1 MLRCLDASVATLSQ
15 SLLERVGFFSF
26 RNNMNKILNTVYS
39 PRNEWAIAVRKPFAD
54 HPVIFLGIKKCSGM
68 QRRGSRY
75 RALRGAYCGRRFEA
89 LMLGS
94 NPQQEEYCAV
104 IKASLGNHRLLLS
117 AEIDGKDTS
126 TQRWVELKTSQ
137 IPHTDRARG
146 VLERVKYSKWWVQSF
161 LVGCPEVAVGFLD
174 EGELTAIERIRTL
187 DLPKRSN
194 GAFEYARILNFGN
207 SVLAWLRQAIGDSR
221 STHIMRYSPEHRR
234 ITLANANSA
243 ESPVDDRG
251 LAIAT
256 RLFSSDNSTCL
267 APAAKRMKRD

>member
-1 MLRCLDASVATLSQ
+1 
-15 SLLERVGFFSF
+15 
-26 RNNMNKILNTVYS
+26 MNKILNTVYS

-137 IPHTDRARG
+137 IPHTDRARRT
-146 VLERVKYSKWWVQSF
+146 ERVKYSKWWVQSF

-207 SVLAWLRQAIGDSR
+207 SVLLGCAKLLATRGLRTLCD
-221 STHIMRYSPEHRR
+221 TSPEHRR
-234 ITLANANSA
+234 VTLANANSA
-243 ESPVDDRG
+243 ES
-251 LAIAT
+251 L
-256 RLFSSDNSTCL
+256 S
-267 APAAKRMKRD
+267 